1 MDLETTPL
9 QSRFRS
15 LAFAAGITAMVVSA
29 AVLLGWAAHI
39 PWLTNLSPRFVTM
52 KPATALCFFLSG
64 LSLSLLAPLSS
75 NSPTRG
81 RVAQGMSLFVVLI
94 GAATVMEFAAGV
106 NLHFE
111 SLLFGGALDATGIPD
126 PGRLSLASGIGFA
139 LLGLALLLVNVE
151 SRQGVRP
158 TQYFALC
165 VLYLSLLHLLGYLYD
180 VNDLYRTFHQNS
192 MAVHTAALFFLLS
205 LGVLAARP
213 DRGLAAV
220 FNGPGIAGQMAR
232 RVLPTAAVLTITIAW
247 IRLFFERRGFYGT
260 GFGLAIFASANIT
273 IFSVLVFLAAR
284 SLNASIEQLNATS
297 RDLASANQ
305 RANLTNFRLAAI
317 IESSDDAII
326 SKSLEGIITTW
337 NAGAERIF
345 GYSCADAVG
354 KSIRML
360 LPPDR
365 LAEETEILQ
374 HFAKG
379 ESVEHF
385 ESMRVRKDG
394 KQILVSVT
402 ISPLRDATGAI
413 VGISK
418 IARDITETRRTEQA
432 VQEQEARL
440 AAIIGSAMD
449 GIITVDARQLIT
461 MFNPAAEAMFGCQA
475 SDVLGTSLER
485 FLPARF
491 RAEHTEHIH
500 VFGETQVT
508 RRRMGRMG
516 SIYGVRSTGEE
527 FPIEASIS
535 KTEVQGKKIF
545 TVILRDITDRKGAEE
560 ELRQQAVLLDLAP
573 VFARDMNSNII
584 LCTRGAERLYGYSK
598 QEAVG
603 RVSHD
608 LLQTQFPSELRQIEK
623 TLHSEGAWEGE
634 LNHRTRD
641 GHQVFVHSQWV
652 VHHDSQGKPAGIL
665 EVNGD
670 LTELKRTQAL
680 QMRSQKL
687 ESLGTLAGGV
697 AHDFNNIL
705 LAINGNAK
713 LALDDLAS
721 DHPAR
726 RNLSEIAKAGARAAD
741 LIRRILSFS
750 RPQEQ
755 NREPQAV
762 QPVIEEALKLVRA
775 TLPAS
780 IQIESFFSPD
790 LPPVAL
796 DSTQL
801 HQVIVNLATN
811 ASHAIGDQPGVVT
824 VRLSSRI
831 VTSSD
836 RIATPDLREG
846 RYVCLSVSDNG
857 AGMDRA
863 TLGRVF
869 DPFFTT
875 KPVGKGTG
883 LGLSVV
889 HGIVSS
895 HGGAVT
901 AYSQPGKGT
910 SFVLFFPV
918 ADVSIIPPTAP
929 PPVLPPAPGRQE
941 NILYVDDE
949 EGLVMLGTLFLQ
961 RLGYQVTGHI
971 DAAAALYDFNSR
983 PNEFAAVV
991 TDLSMPRMSGFDLV
1005 RELFKLR
1012 PDLPIILTSG
1022 YIRPED
1028 QKVADALGIAQ
1039 IILKPSTIDTL
1050 GHALNEILHH
1060 SLTPAKTI
1068 ST

>member
-1 MDLETTPL
+1 MDSETTPFHARL
-9 QSRFRS
+9 RS
-15 LAFAAGITAMVVSA
+15 LAFAAGATAMFVSA

-64 LSLSLLAPLSS
+64 LSLSLLSPPSS
-75 NSPTRG
+75 NSAARG
-81 RVAQGMSLFVVLI
+81 WVSQGMSLFVVLI

-111 SLLFGGALDATGIPD
+111 NLLFGSALDATGIPD

-158 TQYFALC
+158 AQYFALC

-180 VNDLYRTFHQNS
+180 VDDLYRTFRQNS
-192 MAVHTAALFFLLS
+192 MAIYTAVLFFLLS
-205 LGVLAARP
+205 LGLLAARP
-213 DRGLAAV
+213 DKGLAAV

-260 GFGLAIFASANIT
+260 GFGLAIFASANVT

-284 SLNASIEQLNATS
+284 SLNASIEQLNVAS
-297 RDLASANQ
+297 HDLAIINESAN
-305 RANLTNFRLAAI
+305 RSNFRLAAI

-326 SKSLEGIITTW
+326 SKSLEGVITSW
-337 NAGAERIF
+337 NSGAERIF
-345 GYSCADAVG
+345 GYTSAEALG
-354 KSIRML
+354 QTMRML

-365 LAEETEILQ
+365 LTEEAEILQ
-374 HFAKG
+374 HIAKG

-385 ESMRVRKDG
+385 ESTRVRKDG

-413 VGISK
+413 IGVSK
-418 IARDITETRRTEQA
+418 IARDITETRRTERA

-440 AAIIGSAMD
+440 AGIIGSAMD
-449 GIITVDARQLIT
+449 GIITVDARQFIT
-461 MFNPAAEAMFGCQA
+461 IFNPAAEAMFECRA
-475 SDVLGTSLER
+475 SDVLGTSLEQ

-491 RAEHTEHIH
+491 HAELAQHIH
-500 VFGETQVT
+500 AFGETQVT
-508 RRRMGRMG
+508 RLRMG
-516 SIYGVRSTGEE
+516 SMYGVRSTGEE

-535 KTEVQGKKIF
+535 KAEVHGEKLF
-545 TVILRDITDRKGAEE
+545 TVILRDITDRERAEE
-560 ELRQQAVLLDLAP
+560 ELRQQAGLLDLAP
-573 VFARDMNSNII
+573 VFARDMKSNIS
-584 LCTRGAERLYGYSK
+584 LWTRGAERLYGYSK
-598 QEAVG
+598 QEAIG
-603 RVSHD
+603 RLSHD
-608 LLQTQFPSELRQIEK
+608 LLQTQFPAELRQIEK

-634 LNHRTRD
+634 LGHRTRD

-652 VHHDSQGKPAGIL
+652 IHYDSQGRPAGIL
-665 EVNGD
+665 EVDGD
-670 LTELKRTQAL
+670 LTELKRSQAL
-680 QMRSQKL
+680 RMRSQKL

-705 LAINGNAK
+705 LAINGNAR
-713 LALDDLAS
+713 LAIDDLAS

-726 RNLSEIAKAGARAAD
+726 QNLSEIAKAGARAAD

-762 QPVIEEALKLVRA
+762 QPVVEEALKLVRA

-780 IQIESFFSPD
+780 VQIESSFSPD

-811 ASHAIGDQPGVVT
+811 ASHAIGDQPGIIT

-831 VTSSD
+831 VTAGD

-857 AGMDRA
+857 AGMERA
-863 TLGRVF
+863 TLDRIF

-910 SFVLFFPV
+910 SFALFFPA
-918 ADVSIIPPTAP
+918 ADVSVIPPTAP
-929 PPVLPPAPGRQE
+929 PPVLAPARGHLE

-991 TDLSMPRMSGFDLV
+991 TDLSMPRMSGLDLV

-1012 PDLPIILTSG
+1012 PELPIILTSG

-1028 QKVADALGIAQ
+1028 QRVADSLGIAQ

-1050 GHALNEILHH
+1050 GHALSEILQH
-1060 SLTPAKTI
+1060 TPAKTI